1 MISTSRSTTDAA
13 ATPNDAVY
21 KKVSQ
26 ERKMRERER
35 KRGKNKTRSYM
46 NNMEKGEQAL
56 MIRLL

>member
-26 ERKMRERER
+26 ERKRERE
-35 KRGKNKTRSYM
+35 KNKTGSYM
-46 NNMEKGEQAL
+46 NNMEKGEQAIDDKTF
-56 MIRLL
+56 MKRM